1 MADYDYDHYDH
12 YDHYYDET
20 ETGTRPR
27 RRGMDVFTLLIGLV
41 TLFVSGY
48 VLTDGASWLPGFD
61 LRWVLAGGAVLFGV
75 LMLGASL
82 RGGRRD

>member
-1 MADYDYDHYDH
+1 MADYD
-12 YDHYYDET
+12 ET
-20 ETGTRPR
+20 TEQRPR
-27 RRGMDVFTLLIGLV
+27 RRGVDVFTLLIGIA
-41 TLFVSGY
+41 TLFASAY
-48 VLTDGASWLPGFD
+48 TLTDGVSWMPAFD